1 MARRVLAII
10 STGCPFSWSST
21 ITGVKASIWS
31 RIRSYLP
38 VPASSIALAMMLAT
52 LSGVLMP
59 SPFYLLLPRGL
70 RFRLRHQFDLEI
82 WKTDGSLWPL
92 FEPHHYLKLPRMV
105 GAAYYVGT
113 VDGELAVHLAVSSL
127 NKGKSVEARAC
138 RLVTMPE
145 WQGAGVGFRFLNEI
159 CAMQERGD
167 ENARLAGRK
176 TTTIFHTSHP
186 QLWRTA
192 RPARRTVPAPAMA
205 VTSERSKGFDTTARK
220 ASRRRANGLGGDG

>member
-1 MARRVLAII
+1 M
-10 STGCPFSWSST
+10 
-21 ITGVKASIWS
+21 
-31 RIRSYLP
+31 
-38 VPASSIALAMMLAT
+38 
-52 LSGVLMP
+52 
-59 SPFYLLLPRGL
+59 LLPRGL

-113 VDGELAVHLAVSSL
+113 VDGELAVHLAVSSA
-127 NKGKSVEARAC
+127 NKGGEAEARAC

-167 ENARLAGRK
+167 ANARLAGRNA
-176 TTTIFHTSHP
+176 TTLFHTSHP
-186 QLWRTA
+186 QLCQALRRDKRWRQISGALVGVNKANSA
-192 RPARRTVPAPAMA
+192 RTMRKSGGGVSAGYGGHMRAVQGFRFYGAQGLAAAR
-205 VTSERSKGFDTTARK
+205 
-220 ASRRRANGLGGDG
+220 